1 VSNPIKILFLAANPS
16 DTNHLRLDEE
26 VRAIDQALR
35 KAKYRDDFELEQHW
49 AVTASDLQEALLRHE
64 PHIVHF
70 SGHGSQKGEIIL
82 ESSEMRGQSHREI
95 SLSESPSISK
105 PGYVSAKALANTLAI
120 LKDNIRCVVLNACY
134 SKIQAEAIGEH
145 IDAVVG
151 MSRAISDPAAI
162 LFAEAFY
169 RSLGF
174 GRNLNEAFR
183 LARNLIDLHGL
194 PEEDTPQLFAPKV
207 NAADIKLLEAVQV
220 IQQVS
225 VSSVGTSDSSTSPKP
240 APLAT
245 QPLSVFFSYS
255 HKDETLRDE
264 LAKHL
269 SILQRQGVIQTWH
282 DRRISAG
289 TEWAGQIDD
298 NMNSADIILL
308 LISSDFLASTYCYDV
323 ELKRAM
329 QRHAEKTARVIPVI
343 LRAVDWHDASFG
355 KLQALPKDAKPITSW
370 SNQDEAFA
378 DVAKGIRNAVA
389 DIKNE
394 RQKQPPEN
402 PR

>member
-1 VSNPIKILFLAANPS
+1 VSSPIKILFLAANPS

-82 ESSEMRGQSHREI
+82 ESSDMRGQSRREI
-95 SLSESPSISK
+95 SLSESPTSSK

-151 MSRAISDPAAI
+151 MSRAITDDAAI
-162 LFAEAFY
+162 NFAAAFY
-169 RSLGF
+169 QGLGYDKSIQTAF
-174 GRNLNEAFR
+174 ELGRNQIALS
-183 LARNLIDLHGL
+183 GL
-194 PEEDTPQLFAPKV
+194 PEEATPQIFAPRVK
-207 NAADIKLLEAVQV
+207 AADIKLLEAVQV

-225 VSSVGTSDSSTSPKP
+225 ASSVGSSDSRVVASVVPR
-240 APLAT
+240 
-245 QPLSVFFSYS
+245 PLSVFFSYS

-298 NMNSADIILL
+298 NLNTADIILL

-329 QRHAEKTARVIPVI
+329 ERHEEKTARVIPVI

-355 KLQALPKDAKPITSW
+355 ELQALPKDAKPITSW